1 MELSKTIKDKTFDD
15 YFTEVDHDET
25 INMVRPGS
33 LRLFH
38 LNVRSGV
45 NVNEKVDQCSR
56 KSLPLMTTN
65 SLTTR

>member
-1 MELSKTIKDKTFDD
+1 MDECQAKITALYCRLSRDDELIGDSNSIKNQKAILEK
-15 YFTEVDHDET
+15 YA
-25 INMVRPGS
+25 I
-33 LRLFH
+33 
-38 LNVRSGV
+38 V